1 MKLFVNINSKIRSSG
16 TRARAPAPARPR
28 ERERLAIRAVEQN
41 DYGRIGSLFRRASPL
56 IEHETSEL
64 VRQVFGEN
72 LFTIFSGLLTESFLE
87 V

>member
-1 MKLFVNINSKIRSSG
+1 MKTDMKA
-16 TRARAPAPARPR
+16 ARM
-28 ERERLAIRAVEQN
+28 
-41 DYGRIGSLFRRASPL
+41 
-56 IEHETSEL
+56 HETSEL

>member
-1 MKLFVNINSKIRSSG
+1 MLLLLLVLENANVSPSG
-16 TRARAPAPARPR
+16 
-28 ERERLAIRAVEQN
+28 RLEQN

-72 LFTIFSGLLTESFLE
+72 LFTIFSRLLTQSFFE
-87 V
+87 I